1 MRAYDLRSSLFW
13 LLLAVIVLIA
23 SIRMGVGRP
32 SNPGMGFMAFGA
44 SGLLG
49 ILSVLLF
56 LRAHL
61 RKEKPGALSPPFF
74 SGRWKNVLIILGVL
88 ILYSV
93 FMPHLGYLIS
103 TFLLL
108 TVLFWLLERE
118 NVFRPILLSGCS
130 TLLTYVIFSKWLN
143 LQFPEGLFS
152 F

>member
-1 MRAYDLRSSLFW
+1 MRTRDLRSSLFW
-13 LLLAVIVLIA
+13 LLLAIIVLIA

-32 SNPGMGFMAFGA
+32 GNPGMGFMSFGA

-56 LRAHL
+56 LRAHV
-61 RKEKPGALSPPFF
+61 RKEQPDALPVAFF
-74 SGRWKNVLIILGVL
+74 SGPWRNVLLVLGVL
-88 ILYSV
+88 TLYSV
-93 FMPHLGYLIS
+93 VMPHLGYLIS

-108 TVLFWLLERE
+108 TVLFWIMERASILQ
-118 NVFRPILLSGCS
+118 PIIFSACS
-130 TLLTYVIFSKWLN
+130 TFLTYLVFSKWLN

>member
-1 MRAYDLRSSLFW
+1 MRTHDLRSSLFW
-13 LLLAVIVLIA
+13 LLLALIIFIE

-32 SNPGMGFMAFGA
+32 SNPGMGFMALSA

-49 ILSVLLF
+49 ILSLLLF

-61 RKEKPGALSPPFF
+61 RKEKPGALSVAFF
-74 SGRWKNVLIILGVL
+74 SGPWKNISIVLGVL

-108 TVLFWLLERE
+108 TVLFWIMERAS
-118 NVFRPILLSGCS
+118 VLQPIMFSACS
-130 TLLTYVIFSKWLN
+130 TLLSYLIFSKWLN
-143 LQFPEGLFS
+143 LQFPDGLFS

>member
-1 MRAYDLRSSLFW
+1 
-13 LLLAVIVLIA
+13 
-23 SIRMGVGRP
+23 MGVGKP

-49 ILSVLLF
+49 ILSLLLF
-56 LRAHL
+56 LRTYFQKK
-61 RKEKPGALSPPFF
+61 RPGALSPPFF
-74 SGRWKNVLIILGVL
+74 SGRWKNVPLVLGVL

-93 FMPHLGYLIS
+93 FMPHIGYLIS

-118 NVFRPILLSGCS
+118 SVFRPILLSGCS

>member
-13 LLLAVIVLIA
+13 LLLAIIVLIG

-32 SNPGMGFMAFGA
+32 SNPGMGFLAFGA
-44 SGLLG
+44 SGLLV
-49 ILSVLLF
+49 IFSLLLF
-56 LRAHL
+56 LRAHY
-61 RKEKPGALSPPFF
+61 RKEKPGVSLPLF
-74 SGRWKNVLIILGVL
+74 SGDWKNVLLVLGFL
-88 ILYSV
+88 IFYSAL
-93 FMPHLGYLIS
+93 MPHLGYLIS

-108 TVLFWLLERE
+108 TVLFWIMERASILHP
-118 NVFRPILLSGCS
+118 VLLSICS

>member
-1 MRAYDLRSSLFW
+1 MRAYDRRSSLFW
-13 LLLAVIVLIA
+13 LLLAVMVLIA

-49 ILSVLLF
+49 VLSLLLF
-56 LRAHL
+56 LRVRF
-61 RKEKPGALSPPFF
+61 RKGKPDSLSPPFF
-74 SGRWKNVLIILGVL
+74 SGRWKNIPIVLGVL

-103 TFLLL
+103 TFFLL
-108 TVLFWLLERE
+108 TVLFWILERASIL
-118 NVFRPILLSGCS
+118 RPIMLSACS
-130 TLLTYVIFSKWLN
+130 TLLTYIVFSKWLN

>member
-13 LLLAVIVLIA
+13 LLLAVIILIA
-23 SIRMGVGRP
+23 SIRMGVGKP

-49 ILSVLLF
+49 ILSLLLF
-56 LRAHL
+56 LRTYFQKKRH
-61 RKEKPGALSPPFF
+61 GTLSPPFF
-74 SGRWKNVLIILGVL
+74 SGRWKNVPLVLGVL
-88 ILYSV
+88 VLYSV
-93 FMPHLGYLIS
+93 FMPHIGYLIS

-108 TVLFWLLERE
+108 TVLFWLLERAS
-118 NVFRPILLSGCS
+118 VFRPILLSVCS

>member
-1 MRAYDLRSSLFW
+1 MKAYDLRSSLFW

-32 SNPGMGFMAFGA
+32 GNPGMGFMAFGA

-49 ILSVLLF
+49 ILSLLLF
-56 LRAHL
+56 LRAHA
-61 RKEKPGALSPPFF
+61 RKEKPGAPSVDFF
-74 SGRWKNVLIILGVL
+74 SGPWKNVPLVLGVL

-108 TVLFWLLERE
+108 TVLFWIMERGS
-118 NVFRPILLSGCS
+118 FLRPTLLSACS

>member
-49 ILSVLLF
+49 TLSLLLF
-56 LRAHL
+56 LRAHA
-61 RKEKPGALSPPFF
+61 RNEKPGAPSVDFF
-74 SGRWKNVLIILGVL
+74 SGPWKNVPLVLGVL
-88 ILYSV
+88 ILYSSL
-93 FMPHLGYLIS
+93 MPYLGYLIS

-108 TVLFWLLERE
+108 TVLFWIMERAS
-118 NVFRPILLSGCS
+118 VLRPILLSVCS